1 MDAAAYIVNGVFLQ
15 LFQRQATSEEITTY
29 SAIINTTGTVEQLQN
44 SLSAL
49 QIILN
54 PPVLYNPATWTL
66 SLTNVLSTQYNGV
79 TLGNGKIALITS
91 PLYNDVARSIITTN
105 FDFNSLG
112 RYVNN
117 VVDTFKYTKVHF
129 FTRDPASTTITEVNQ
144 ALNMQAGIFSTSYTV
159 THSDTGDA
167 LSVSADIMP
176 LRQYPY
182 CTMQTYTLT
191 ASSALSVDVYH
202 DIDTP
207 NNISDPVF
215 NADLITTS
223 TADPSTPRQVYI
235 FAANGTIT
243 DGGPAKAM
251 SSASS
256 YLFPAEGGFVHR
268 GYNMLRTDPTTA
280 FNKFTVTLA
289 ADLSNAGSYTYTFS
303 VVTATMSAFDFD
315 YPEVETR
322 RILINVTTK
331 TASTIRAEHVAAWLK
346 MWGSNISID
355 VKQVVTNEYE
365 ISKVAQVNQY
375 IKMSL
380 YNIYA
385 VIRDDINVEIN
396 PLNLSSIDFTG
407 HIFFSADLWLLPV
420 LTLLKPKAAR
430 TLLDYRYTQL
440 ARAQKLAAASGYQ
453 GVKFAYE
460 NDNVGYND
468 VYWDTVSPLYAYNTG
483 LVAYSAWSY
492 YRVTRDTAW
501 LQRKGYEIL
510 KGCADFFV
518 SLLVYDSGDHKYHTR
533 GVMNMNNIAVDD
545 DALTNYMAFEAI
557 QFAIEATYELNYY
570 VPAAWT
576 TVVGSVALPV
586 GPVPAVAGNDSQ
598 TILLADASYGQTFPV
613 PKLTLLEPLIVMT
626 QYYSRD
632 FFGINANYNLLTLHQ
647 NLDFYTSELS
657 VSSSNNPTNQLLIAS
672 VAGAIAQ
679 KDLTLIERQASSVKV
694 GAALHNVSA
703 NATLLPWKTFTNSL
717 QPSAFN
723 DISVSAM
730 YVFSLLTG
738 LGGLRVAGGVTDSRF
753 YYENMGILANSGNVL
768 PNTWD
773 KMTIT
778 GVGPNATT
786 LVVQNQMTYP

>member
-15 LFQRQATSEEITTY
+15 LFQRQATPEEITTY
-29 SAIINTTGTVEQLQN
+29 SASINPTGTAQQLQD
-44 SLSAL
+44 SVSAL
-49 QIILN
+49 QLQLN
-54 PPVLYNPATWTL
+54 PPVAYNPATWTL

-91 PLYNDVARSIITTN
+91 PLYNDMTRSIITTN

-129 FTRDPASTTITEVNQ
+129 FSRDPAATTVTEINQ
-144 ALNMQAGIFSTSYTV
+144 TLNMQAGIFSTSYKV
-159 THSDTGDA
+159 TNSDTGDA
-167 LSVSADIMP
+167 LSVSADVMP

-182 CTMQTYTLT
+182 CTMQTFTLT
-191 ASSALSVDVYH
+191 ASSALSIDVYH

-207 NNISDPVF
+207 DNISDPVF

-223 TADPSTPRQVYI
+223 TSDPGEPRQVYI

-256 YLFPAEGGFVHR
+256 YIFPPTGGFVHR

-289 ADLSNAGSYTYTFS
+289 ADPSHTGSYKYTFS

-322 RILINVTTK
+322 RILINMTIK
-331 TASTIRAEHVAAWLK
+331 AAPTIRAEHVAAWLK
-346 MWGSNISID
+346 MWASNIAVD
-355 VKQVVTNEYE
+355 VKQAVTNAGE
-365 ISKVAQVNQY
+365 IAKVAAVNQY
-375 IKMSL
+375 IKTSL

-483 LVAYSAWSY
+483 LVAFSAWSY
-492 YRVTRDTAW
+492 YRVTRDISW

-518 SLLVYDSGDHKYHTR
+518 SLLVYDAGDGKYHTR
-533 GVMNMNNIAVDD
+533 GVMNMNNVAVDD

-557 QFAIEATYELNYY
+557 QFAIEATYELNFY

-576 TVVGSVALPV
+576 TVVGAVALPV
-586 GPVPAVAGNDSQ
+586 GTVPAVAGNDAQS
-598 TILLADASYGQTFPV
+598 ILLADASYGQTAPV

-647 NLDFYTSELS
+647 NLNLYMSEIDAS
-657 VSSSNNPTNQLLIAS
+657 TTNNPVNQLLIAS
-672 VAGAIAQ
+672 VAGAAAQ
-679 KDLTLIERQASSVKV
+679 KDLTLIERQASSAKV
-694 GAALHNVSA
+694 GAALDNVGS
-703 NATLLPWKTFTNSL
+703 NATLQPWLTFTNSL
-717 QPSAFN
+717 QPAAFN
-723 DISVSAM
+723 DISVSSL
-730 YVFSLLTG
+730 YIFTLLTG

-753 YYENMGILANSGNVL
+753 YYENMGILANTGNVL

-773 KMTIT
+773 KMIIT

-786 LVVQNQMTYP
+786 LTVHNQLTYP